1 MNFFKSNSRT
11 VSVAYFNCMS
21 MWSPTQV
28 YTGILSQLYGVKE
41 KNPSQAIN
49 DRLKMGIGN
58 HEFTK
63 IIILDE
69 IDQFINDQKFLYN
82 MLEWLWVGAKLIL
95 VLISNVIDLTVKLDA
110 KLQSRLKFETI
121 IFKPYLYAQVE
132 EIIYYKYPYIRTI
145 LQKDAVTFV
154 AKKIANIN
162 SDIRLL
168 EKIYARMEYE
178 HKQKGGK

>member
-1 MNFFKSNSRT
+1 M
-11 VSVAYFNCMS
+11 
-21 MWSPTQV
+21 
-28 YTGILSQLYGVKE
+28 
-41 KNPSQAIN
+41 
-49 DRLKMGIGN
+49 
-58 HEFTK
+58 
-63 IIILDE
+63 
-69 IDQFINDQKFLYN
+69 
-82 MLEWLWVGAKLIL
+82 GAKLIL

-132 EIIYYKYPYIRTI
+132 EIIYYKYPLIRTI

-168 EKIYARMEYE
+168 EKIYARM
-178 HKQKGGK
+178 